1 MHSRRQRN
9 TAYRHH
15 STKNIA
21 DVLRRLASAESRIP
35 NQSAMA
41 SLYHFCDEIY
51 CEICFGF
58 LWPLQDA
65 FQYNGS
71 DKCHLGRWKEKDMDE
86 FDWDGNGIAF
96 RVTYAYGLRNMISA
110 NIRTRKDA
118 FHIGEFREVLK
129 HARAEGETLKD
140 YWFDPHGKKRHPS
153 IYAKYAVGV
162 QSIKTVALISLSQYK
177 NVNSVNILF
186 VTFSTLD
193 GLKKYTAWK
202 AKKKINTFKIE
213 ENLALWRSEGEEST
227 WNSIAYFIRFLRPK
241 MVMK

>member
-1 MHSRRQRN
+1 MSSGGLPAPNHAFQTNQRWL
-9 TAYRHH
+9 H
-15 STKNIA
+15 STI
-21 DVLRRLASAESRIP
+21 
-35 NQSAMA
+35 
-41 SLYHFCDEIY
+41 FCDEIY

-71 DKCHLGRWKEKDMDE
+71 DKSHL
-86 FDWDGNGIAF
+86 GNGIAF

-110 NIRTRKDA
+110 KIRTRKDA

-129 HARAEGETLKD
+129 HARGEGETLND
-140 YWFDPHGKKRHPS
+140 YWFEPHGKKRHPS

-162 QSIKTVALISLSQYK
+162 QSIKRVALISLSQYK

-193 GLKKYTAWK
+193 GLKKYTA
-202 AKKKINTFKIE
+202 
-213 ENLALWRSEGEEST
+213 
-227 WNSIAYFIRFLRPK
+227 
-241 MVMK
+241 